1 MFIAALFTRARIWK
15 QARCPL
21 AEEWIRKL
29 WYIWYILYHIL
40 YILYTVEYYSAIKRN
55 AFESILMRWM
65 NQEPIIHNEVSQKEK
80 DKYHILIHIYGIWK
94 DSIDDPTCRA
104 AKRTKTFWTQ

>member
-55 AFESILMRWM
+55 VFEPVL
-65 NQEPIIHNEVSQKEK
+65 
-80 DKYHILIHIYGIWK
+80 
-94 DSIDDPTCRA
+94 
-104 AKRTKTFWTQ
+104 KRQMDLSLSYRVM